1 MLLLCVAVAF
11 WFMPTNALSSSVV
24 AIPFLDLKALNAPY
38 AAAFAKAFEEEV
50 ASGYYILGPSVSAF
64 EAAFAQWCGVP
75 HALGVANGLDA
86 LVLGLRAL
94 GVGEGDEVVVPANT
108 YIASVLAVN
117 AVGATPV
124 LVEPCPR
131 TFNLTEAGVVA
142 ALTPR
147 TKAIM
152 AVHLYGQ
159 LAPMPALCALAKAHG
174 LWVIEDAAQAHG
186 AQLEG
191 KKAGAWGD
199 VAGFSFY
206 PGKNL
211 GALGDGGAVTTP
223 HAHVAEAVA
232 ALRNYGSHVKYENLY
247 KGLNSRLDPIQ
258 ARVLHIKL
266 EDLEPQTA
274 QRQAIAAY
282 YSEHINNPHIQL
294 PALPAQPNSHVW
306 HLFVVRTAHRQA
318 LQQHLAQAG
327 VGTMVHYPIAPH
339 QQVAYAAELG
349 HLKLP
354 LTEALASSVLSLP
367 LYPGLSAAAQAQV
380 VAACNSFAPSMS

>member
-1 MLLLCVAVAF
+1 ML
-11 WFMPTNALSSSVV
+11 TNALSSSV
-24 AIPFLDLKALNAPY
+24 APIPFLDLKALNAPY

-50 ASGYYILGPSVSAF
+50 ASGHYILGPSVAAF

-86 LVLGLRAL
+86 LILGLRAL
-94 GVGEGDEVVVPANT
+94 GVGEGDEVLVPANT
-108 YIASVLAVN
+108 YIASVLAVS

-124 LVEPCPR
+124 LVEPCPH
-131 TFNLTEAGVVA
+131 TFNLAEAGVMA

-223 HAHVAEAVA
+223 HAHVAAAVA

-258 ARVLHIKL
+258 ARLLHIKL
-266 EDLEPQTA
+266 EDLEAQTA

-282 YSEHINNPHIQL
+282 YSEHISNPHIQL
-294 PALPAQPNSHVW
+294 PTLPADPKSHVW

-354 LTEALASSVLSLP
+354 LTEALAASVLSLP
-367 LYPGLSAAAQAQV
+367 LYPSLSAAAQAQV
-380 VAACNSFAPSMS
+380 VAACNSFAP